1 VTAPDLL
8 DTSAAGPAAIRGG
21 VLRIGAYLVGT
32 VAAVGSF
39 ALLTRHLGV
48 ATVGRYSVALAL
60 LTIVGAFSD
69 LGMSSIG
76 VRELST
82 RRGDDRD
89 AFARNLLGLRLVMT
103 AVGGLGI
110 IAFAAVAGYGTTLTE
125 GVALGSVGLLLQAWQ
140 TTLAV
145 SLLSELRLGWVAA
158 FELLRSL
165 LNALVIILLVLAG
178 ARLLPFLAV
187 TIPVGA
193 TVLVLNA
200 WLVRGRAPLT
210 PLFNGARWRSLFA
223 AAVPYA
229 IAAAAAAIYFQLALI
244 IVSLLA
250 NKDAVG
256 YFGVSSRVIQVL
268 LAIPGLAVGAAFP
281 IFARAARDDRA
292 RLAYALGRVFEV
304 SLLLGVFVSVLVGVG
319 APLAIR
325 IVGGGGFEQA
335 AHLLAIQ
342 GVGLGAS
349 FVAAVWSFGLLSL
362 GRTKD
367 IMVIHL
373 TVLIVGGTG
382 VAILVSADG
391 AQGAAIGTAVGEVVL
406 ALLTGAAL
414 TRADR
419 RLTPP
424 LRVVPAVAVAAGL
437 ASLTLL
443 AGLPTLAACAVA
455 GLVYLVAAFV
465 LGAVPKEL
473 RELLPARRSP

>member
-8 DTSAAGPAAIRGG
+8 DTPAAGPTAIRGG
-21 VLRIGAYLVGT
+21 FLRIGAYIVGT

-48 ATVGRYSVALAL
+48 ETVGRYSVATAL
-60 LTIVGAFSD
+60 LIIVGAFSD

-76 VRELST
+76 VRELAT
-82 RRGDDRD
+82 RTGDDRE

-103 AVGGLGI
+103 GVGGVAI
-110 IAFAAVAGYGTTLTE
+110 VAFAAVAGYGTTLTE

-140 TTLAV
+140 STLAV
-145 SLLSELRLGWVAA
+145 SLMSELRLGWVAS
-158 FELLRSL
+158 FELLRSV
-165 LNALVIILLVLAG
+165 LNAAIIVLLVLAG

-193 TVLVLNA
+193 AVLALNA
-200 WLVRGRAPLT
+200 WVVRGRAPLT
-210 PLFNGARWRSLFA
+210 PLFNAAQWRRLFA

-229 IAAAAAAIYFQLALI
+229 VAAAAAAIYFQLALI

-268 LAIPGLAVGAAFP
+268 IAIPGLAVGAAFP
-281 IFARAARDDRA
+281 IFARAARDDRE

-304 SLLLGVFVSVLVGVG
+304 SLLLGVLISVLVGVG

-325 IVGGGGFEQA
+325 VVGGAGFERA
-335 AHLLAIQ
+335 ARLLAIQ

-382 VAILVSADG
+382 IAILVSADG
-391 AQGAAIGTAVGEVVL
+391 AQGAAIGAAVGEVVL
-406 ALLTGAAL
+406 ALLTAGAL
-414 TRADR
+414 TRVDR
-419 RLTPP
+419 RLSPP
-424 LRVVPAVAVAAGL
+424 LRIVPAVAVAAGL
-437 ASLTLL
+437 ATLTLI

-455 GLVYLVAAFV
+455 GLVYLAVVFA
-465 LGAVPKEL
+465 LRAVP
-473 RELLPARRSP
+473 RELWHVLPGSGSS